1 MFIYKCL
8 FMCNRNYINAFVYVY
23 TQKSTQRN
31 AMSIYLTSN
40 KDMIKKYKEIYTH
53 THTHIYIYIYTHT
66 HMCVCVYMLHT
77 HVHTHRKENV
87 IRGSYP
93 MNLPLL

>member
-1 MFIYKCL
+1 
-8 FMCNRNYINAFVYVY
+8 MCNRNYINVFVYVY

-53 THTHIYIYIYTHT
+53 IYTYV
-66 HMCVCVYMLHT
+66 CVCIYVT
-77 HVHTHRKENV
+77 PHTHRKENV
-87 IRGSYP
+87 IRGNYS